1 MWYRRDRMGFLAR
14 RTMLGSE
21 GRWSEGRRC
30 GVRWILNYWVADRV
44 PEYPVPG
51 ELKYIAGFVLL
62 VFVAAIAFFV
72 YLGVTGA
79 AP

>member
-1 MWYRRDRMGFLAR
+1 M
-14 RTMLGSE
+14 
-21 GRWSEGRRC
+21 
-30 GVRWILNYWVADRV
+30 RWILNYWVADRV